1 MSYAQL
7 REIRAALMD
16 IKGWLRE
23 ALDASVFLLMLL
35 VCGIALFNLLRPVL
49 I

>member
-1 MSYAQL
+1 MTHAQL

-23 ALDASVFLLMLL
+23 TLDASVFLLMLL
-35 VCGIALFNLLRPVL
+35 VCGIVLFNLLRPVL
-49 I
+49 L